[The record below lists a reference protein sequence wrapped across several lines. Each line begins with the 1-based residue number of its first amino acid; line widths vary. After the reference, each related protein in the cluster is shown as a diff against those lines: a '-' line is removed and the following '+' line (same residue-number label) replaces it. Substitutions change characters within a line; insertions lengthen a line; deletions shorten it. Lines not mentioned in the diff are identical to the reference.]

1 MEEKNVMPNT
11 DKISN
16 EQSENN
22 RLKIVLDQKQAEID
36 RLNKAIAKYTDTV
49 NRLTLERDAA
59 NNANIEIRNS
69 FYWRL
74 MSPMRKFTQM
84 LKNLIEVDKMRLSNV
99 SLRNS
104 LDYLALEWK

>member
-11 DKISN
+11 DEISN

-22 RLKIVLDQKQAEID
+22 RLKIVLDQKQAEIE

-49 NRLTLERDAA
+49 NRLTAERDAA
-59 NNANIEIRNS
+59 NNANIEIRSS

-84 LKNLIEVDKMRLSNV
+84 FKNLISRNP
-99 SLRNS
+99 SLMAIFVF
-104 LDYLALEWK
+104 LKCFL

>member
-11 DKISN
+11 DEISN

-36 RLNKAIAKYTDTV
+36 RLNKSIAKYSDTV
-49 NRLTLERDAA
+49 NRLTAERDAA
-59 NNANIEIRNS
+59 NNANIEIRSS

-74 MSPMRKFTQM
+74 MSPMRRFTQM
-84 LKNLIEVDKMRLSNV
+84 LKNLISRNQ
-99 SLRNS
+99 SLMAIFVFLKCFLRH
-104 LDYLALEWK
+104 